1 MMRISVFLFMLMSF
15 SKPTAIGASS
25 LGDEILAAVK
35 SRINHG
41 GNLSEVYDLV
51 DDLPIKESK
60 ALYIRVNRVWPK
72 LTGNYI
78 SNFKRHA
85 KNAGNDT
92 KENKTHIRDL
102 RKELESMKS
111 LADRPMKDVLKKRG
125 ITILSEL
132 RKLLIPNTELV
143 LSTANET
150 LKKERRSLIAYA
162 GLRDA
167 LIKAAIIP
175 SDSTSL
181 SPVTTAEEDFIRQ
194 LSGLDRKGLRVMA
207 KNRKTAKKPDVTETE
222 RKGVEDANIM
232 RLLAG
237 YNALEIDPNLCAAAR
252 DHSKDME
259 THNFFAHNSPLKGKK
274 TPWDR
279 AKIFSTTASGENIFM
294 GSTDPLAANRGWF
307 FSPGHHRNMFDPRHK
322 RIGLGQHNRHW
333 TQLFG
338 S

>member
-1 MMRISVFLFMLMSF
+1 MKRFPVFLVTIIALIS
-15 SKPTAIGASS
+15 SATIDASS
-25 LGDEILAAVK
+25 PGDEILAAVK
-35 SRINHG
+35 ARIDDG
-41 GNLSEVYDLV
+41 GDLSEVYDSV
-51 DDLPIKESK
+51 DDLPIKDTK
-60 ALYIRVNRVWPK
+60 ALYMRVNRAWPR
-72 LTGNYI
+72 LTGKYI
-78 SNFKRHA
+78 SNFQRHA
-85 KNAGNDT
+85 KNAGTDT
-92 KENKTHIRDL
+92 RENKTHIRDL

-111 LADRPMKDVLKKRG
+111 LADGPMKDALKKRG
-125 ITILSEL
+125 MTILSEL

-143 LSTANET
+143 LATADEA

-175 SDSTSL
+175 SDSTSF
-181 SPVTTAEEDFIRQ
+181 SPVTKAEEDYMRQ
-194 LSGLDRKGLRVMA
+194 LSGLDRKGLRVME
-207 KNRKTAKKPDVTETE
+207 KNRKAAEKAKVPEPE

-237 YNALEIDPNLCAAAR
+237 YNALEIDPKLCAAAR

-259 THNFFAHNSPLKGKK
+259 THNFFAHNSPVKGKT

-279 AKIFSTTASGENIFM
+279 AKNFRTTASGENIYM

-307 FSPGHHRNMFDPRHK
+307 FSPGHHRNMFKPGHK
-322 RIGLGQHNRHW
+322 RIGLGQHNNHW

-338 S
+338 G

>member
-1 MMRISVFLFMLMSF
+1 MLMSF

-25 LGDEILAAVK
+25 PGDEILAAVK
-35 SRINHG
+35 SGIDHG

-85 KNAGNDT
+85 RNAGNDT
-92 KENKTHIRDL
+92 RENKTHIRDL

-181 SPVTTAEEDFIRQ
+181 SPVTKAEEDFIRQ
-194 LSGLDRKGLRVMA
+194 LSGLDRKCLRIME
-207 KNRKTAKKPDVTETE
+207 KNRKAAEKSQVPTPQ
-222 RKGVEDANIM
+222 RKGVEDVNIM

-259 THNFFAHNSPLKGKK
+259 THNFFAHNSPVKGKK

-279 AKIFSTTASGENIFM
+279 AKNFGTTASGENIYM
-294 GSTDPLAANRGWF
+294 GSTDPFAANRGWF
-307 FSPGHHRNMFDPRHK
+307 FSPGHHRNMFKPGHK

-338 S
+338 N